1 MRTITALLLLLIA
14 SSAMA
19 LDAGEFTLNGI
30 TANGA
35 LVSYTPYLSAS
46 EGAQQRDTDGNFV
59 TMSIDKFV
67 DPQDRVVLT
76 NCFWD
81 IHRLRLACGA
91 KNQGGVR
98 VVFDGQ
104 SVETNGESR
113 LVTRPLGAKRIQ
125 EKLARMKSCTRP
137 TAFLKCTSQCQP
149 EMPQSLLLVYCGD

>member
-76 NCFWD
+76 NCF
-81 IHRLRLACGA
+81 
-91 KNQGGVR
+91 
-98 VVFDGQ
+98 
-104 SVETNGESR
+104 
-113 LVTRPLGAKRIQ
+113 
-125 EKLARMKSCTRP
+125 
-137 TAFLKCTSQCQP
+137 
-149 EMPQSLLLVYCGD
+149 